1 MYLPAPHRSS
11 NSWLSSFTTGT
22 QYYILHMSQR
32 PEFKGYVC
40 SLTQSV
46 GCFFSWRSQRLQFD
60 VSSPNG
66 ILLFRE
72 TSKMITT
79 YGTNSPIIIQFSYF
93 NQLLL
98 WYVVAL
104 LHLKNFNWIII
115 VIVLSF
121 FISRQSDPDS
131 GWGAKR
137 SNVCT
142 ETEGNLHLFLHAQS
156 RIKWQLCQFRRLPSV
171 RWRRLGQ
178 RSADLY

>member
-1 MYLPAPHRSS
+1 MYVL
-11 NSWLSSFTTGT
+11 WLKVFFYYFFT
-22 QYYILHMSQR
+22 
-32 PEFKGYVC
+32 
-40 SLTQSV
+40 
-46 GCFFSWRSQRLQFD
+46 WRSQRLQFD

-79 YGTNSPIIIQFSYF
+79 YGTNSPIITQFSYF
-93 NQLLL
+93 NQLFL

-104 LHLKNFNWIII
+104 LNLKNFNWIII

-137 SNVCT
+137 SGVRT
-142 ETEGNLHLFLHAQS
+142 ETEGNIHLFFHAES
-156 RIKWQLCQFRRLPSV
+156 RIKRQLCQFRRLPSV
-171 RWRRLGQ
+171 RRWRLGQ

>member
-11 NSWLSSFTTGT
+11 NSWLSSSTTGT
-22 QYYILHMSQR
+22 QYYILHVSQQ
-32 PEFKGYVC
+32 PEFKSYVY

-46 GCFFSWRSQRLQFD
+46 FFFSWRSQRLQFD

-93 NQLLL
+93 NQLFL

-104 LHLKNFNWIII
+104 LHLNNLNWIII
-115 VIVLSF
+115 VISIYIF
-121 FISRQSDPDS
+121 FHFKAIGSWLWVRCQ
-131 GWGAKR
+131 KIR
-137 SNVCT
+137 CT
-142 ETEGNLHLFLHAQS
+142 
-156 RIKWQLCQFRRLPSV
+156 
-171 RWRRLGQ
+171 RWNWRE
-178 RSADLY
+178 SPFVSPCWKPY